1 MYKVIK
7 NYCENEKTNGLFL
20 MDLPTGFGKTHD
32 VIQYIFDAVC
42 DEKNKDK
49 KFFFVTNLKKN
60 LPEEKLRKLFEK
72 NGRKE
77 EFEQKFLYLNS
88 NAELVIEGYKNS
100 QKRTDRRPL
109 KFRIPKDILEW
120 EETQFFLQDLQDILI
135 QRENKSNG
143 EFANSSSLENTFATK
158 IERDFRHKVEMQLR
172 SEFKKLEDRKKAILQ
187 DERWCWLGELYE
199 STKTSDKQIIFLS
212 AKKFVTKNDT
222 LVEAPYFFY
231 TNKIMEN
238 AVVFIDEFDAAKSD
252 FLDNII
258 EDGIRDKIDFIDLF
272 IDIRAILQVKAFQK
286 DLRRKSK
293 WYQEKKYGWKP
304 VESIIKG
311 FRENADEIFER
322 FHLSCDIR
330 TNRDQDLSKNFLFQ
344 DSQYHTIANDSKFIS
359 VTHDPDEERNEI
371 QISNE
376 CAADNSY
383 SIQTMLSKVRG
394 FVNFFQIG
402 VWRLAYNLFSY
413 RNENHIGDGEFSF
426 EAAVNTVLKQFR
438 LKDRHISY
446 LKTQILQ
453 DVRKRG
459 NENMAKDFDLKFF
472 ARGLRYYAFI
482 DDVSND
488 LQSVVMMYAFNNTPE
503 KILLNTCERAKVVGI
518 SATATIP
525 SAIGNFN
532 LSYLEEQLGDC
543 FQRISVE
550 DRNRLR
556 AKFKSQQKGY
566 DDKVKIHAE
575 LLGKEVRGCYDEKA
589 WLNLFGEEE
598 VALEAHGMVCNS
610 VPDDDN
616 GFHKERYYRIVQA
629 YKKFYDN
636 KGIHSFLCILTTHP
650 KEYVCRG
657 LNRKTLID
665 LFKFIDKNAEE
676 KVCWLKT
683 EGFDE
688 EKKKISDAL
697 EKGGKRF
704 VISAYQTIGAGQNL
718 QYKIPSR
725 LSRSLI
731 TVNDSREDD
740 DKDYDAIYLD
750 NPTNLLVNVNVDK
763 LGQKDFVRFLFQMEY
778 LQSNGEVS
786 SDLAMKHVR
795 KGFEAHSTQHKPI
808 PRKGVE
814 GVTNRLS
821 VVLYATRSIIQAIGR
836 MCRTNHKSSNIYVY
850 ADSRIAENIDRNVA
864 NNLILNREFETLL
877 KEIDTNQTRA
887 IIRPQLELKA
897 EEKSIAVN
905 GFISTMLKDSWSDI
919 KIERWKFL
927 RDFVLKH
934 PTISKAELNRSG
946 MNSFYTDLPRKMNVL
961 YYNQEYDYRKVHV
974 SFAPNRDFPCVESAT
989 ECRLDKLMSWG
1000 GFRRFFEEHD
1010 YATAFEPNDC
1020 IMVPT
1025 LYNNIYKGALGEVI
1039 GHFIFSKMFNVELEE
1054 ITDYTA
1060 FELFD
1065 FKVPDKPYYVD
1076 FKHWNVSSDIE
1087 RDAMRAKISE
1097 KARKCGCEKALVVNI
1112 LAERFFD
1119 CHKYDDGV
1127 EILAVPSLFF
1137 ANDMQKNKDA
1147 IDRIRRFIG

>member
-1 MYKVIK
+1 MYETIK
-7 NYCENEKTNGLFL
+7 KFCENDLTNGLFL
-20 MDLPTGFGKTHD
+20 MDLPTGFGKTHN
-32 VIQYIFDAVC
+32 VIQYIFDATC
-42 DEKNKDK
+42 EEKNKDK

-60 LPEEKLRKLFEK
+60 LPEKQLRELFEK

-77 EFEQKFLYLNS
+77 EFERKFLYLNS
-88 NAELVIEGYKNS
+88 NAELAIEGYKNS
-100 QKRTDRRPL
+100 KKRTDRPPL
-109 KFRIPKDILEW
+109 RNRVPKDILEW
-120 EETQFFLQDLQDILI
+120 EETKFFFQDLQDIVA
-135 QRENKSNG
+135 QREGKMNG
-143 EFANSSSLENTFATK
+143 EFTNSSSLENTFATK
-158 IERDFRHKVEMQLR
+158 IERDFRHRVEMQLR
-172 SEFKKLEDRKKAILQ
+172 SEFKKSDERKRAVLQ
-187 DERWCWLGELYE
+187 DERWSWLGELYE
-199 STKTSDKQIIFLS
+199 STKTSDKQIIILS

-238 AVVFIDEFDAAKSD
+238 AVVFIDEFDAAKTD

-258 EDGIRDKIDFIDLF
+258 EDGIREKIDFIDLF
-272 IDIRAILQVKAFQK
+272 IDIRAILQVKDFQK

-304 VESIIKG
+304 VESIIEG
-311 FRENADEIFER
+311 FKENADKIFEDY
-322 FHLSCDIR
+322 HLSCDIR

-344 DSQYHTIANDSKFIS
+344 DSQYHTIANDKKLIS
-359 VTHDPDEERNEI
+359 VWFDPDEERNEI
-371 QISNE
+371 QISSE
-376 CAADNSY
+376 GAAGNSY
-383 SIQTMLSKVRG
+383 SIQMMLSKVRG

-488 LQSVVMMYAFNNTPE
+488 LQSVIMMYAFNNTPE

-543 FQRISVE
+543 FQKISVE

-556 AKFKSQQKGY
+556 AKFKSEQKGY
-566 DDKVKIHAE
+566 DDRVKIHAE
-575 LLGKEVRGCYDEKA
+575 LLGKEVRDCYDEKA
-589 WLNLFGEEE
+589 WMNLFNDEE
-598 VALEAHGMVCNS
+598 VAREAHGMVCNS

-616 GFHKERYYRIVQA
+616 GFHKERYFRIVQA

-650 KEYVCRG
+650 KEYSCKG
-657 LNRKTLID
+657 LNRKTLLE
-665 LFKFIDKNAEE
+665 LFKFIDGCAEE

-688 EKKKISDAL
+688 EKKNISDAL

-718 QYKIPSR
+718 QYKIPPR
-725 LSRSLI
+725 LLHGLVR
-731 TVNDSREDD
+731 VNDSRKDNE
-740 DKDYDAIYLD
+740 KDYDAIYLD
-750 NPTNLLVNVNVDK
+750 NPTNLLVNVNVEK
-763 LGQKDFVRFLFQMEY
+763 LGQKDFIRFLFQMEY

-786 SDLAMKHVR
+786 TDLTMKHVR
-795 KGFEAHSTQHKPI
+795 KGFEAYSTQHKPI

-814 GVTNRLS
+814 GITNRLS
-821 VVLYATRSIIQAIGR
+821 VVLFATRSIIQAVGR
-836 MCRTNHKSSNIYVY
+836 MCRTNHKSQNIYVF
-850 ADSRIAENIDRNVA
+850 ADSRIAENIDCNVA
-864 NNLILNREFETLL
+864 NSLILNREFEALL
-877 KEIDTNQTRA
+877 KEIDTKQTRP

-897 EEKSIAVN
+897 EEKSVAVN

-919 KIERWKFL
+919 KIERWKRL

-946 MNSFYTDLPRKMNVL
+946 MNSFYAELPKKMNVL

-974 SFAPNRDFPCVESAT
+974 SFESNREYPCVESAA

-1000 GFRRFFEEHD
+1000 GFKRFFEENG

-1025 LYNNIYKGALGEVI
+1025 LYNNIYKGALGEVV

-1065 FKVPDKPYYVD
+1065 FKVPDKSYYVD
-1076 FKHWNVSSDIE
+1076 FKHWNISSDVE
-1087 RDAMRAKISE
+1087 RDAMVKKIAE

-1112 LAERFFD
+1112 LADRFFD
-1119 CHKYDDGV
+1119 CHEYDAGV
-1127 EILAVPSLFF
+1127 EILAVPSLFL
-1137 ANDMQKNKDA
+1137 ADNMQKNVDA
-1147 IDRIRRFIG
+1147 IGRIRRFIG